1 MDDQCIKVLLIE
13 DNPGDA
19 GLIRKLLAEVGGA
32 TFNLEYTDRLST
44 GLERLAAGGTNVVL
58 LDLGLP
64 DSQGL
69 GTLARVRA
77 QAADVP
83 VVVLTAVDDRTFAMK
98 AVQAGAQDY
107 LVKGQV
113 EGSSLARTLFYAIER
128 FGMQRELERYAQGLQ
143 SAEARLRKI
152 IQKDA
157 DGIVVVDRGG
167 IIHFVNPA
175 AESLFGYKAEELL
188 GELFG
193 FPLVAGEATELNIVR
208 RGGET
213 AIAEMRVV
221 ETEWEGKTAYLTSLH
236 NITKRQRVV
245 EALRESEERF
255 RSIVEN
261 SHDGIMILDDAYRFI
276 YVNDELCRMSGYS
289 REEIIGQ
296 DFPNFLDEESKQ
308 LVVERYIR
316 RQRGEEVPPRYE
328 FNFVRKDGQKRRVEI
343 SSSVLRD
350 SAGKV
355 RTVAQILDITE
366 RQRAEE
372 AFKLQRA
379 YFQQLFDNSPDAI
392 ALLDD
397 ADRVINAN
405 KGFETLFGYRA
416 EEIKGRLINDIV
428 ISEDRIEEASA
439 ISRDALN
446 KKVVRKE
453 TVRKR
458 KDGSLVDVSI
468 LAYPIQFGDKTV
480 GVFAIYCDITERKQA
495 EDALE
500 RQKAYFQQLFD
511 NSPDAIAMWDDSG
524 RVVNVNK
531 GFETLFGYQAEEARG
546 RLINDIVIPEDRI
559 EEASALSRGVLNN
572 EVLRKETVRKRKDGS
587 LIDVSLLHFPV
598 QLGGK
603 RVGVYTIYT
612 DITELK
618 RMEQQLLITD
628 RLASVGELAAGI
640 AHELNNPLTS
650 VIGFSQ
656 LLLDRDVSD
665 DIKKD
670 IEIVYSEA
678 QRAADV
684 VKNLLTF
691 ARKHTPVKQMMNIN
705 SIIERVLKLRVYDQR
720 VNNIQVITK
729 FAPDLPETMADYFQL
744 QQVFLNIAINAEYFM
759 TEAHQGGILTITTE
773 KVGDIIKVS
782 FTDDGPGIAKE
793 NLVRL
798 FDPFFTTKKIGKGTG
813 LGLSI
818 SHGMITEHGGRIYA
832 ESELGKGATFIVELP
847 IVIGDN
853 EGSN

>member
-32 TFNLEYTDRLST
+32 TFNLEYADRLST

-236 NITKRQRVV
+236 NITKRQRVG
-245 EALRESEERF
+245 EALLESEERF

-397 ADRVINAN
+397 ADRVINVN

-416 EEIKGRLINDIV
+416 EEIKGWLINDIV
-428 ISEDRIEEASA
+428 IPEDRIEEASA
-439 ISRDALN
+439 ISWDALN

-458 KDGSLVDVSI
+458 KDGSLIDVSI

-480 GVFAIYCDITERKQA
+480 GVFAIYSDITERKLQ
-495 EDALE
+495 
-500 RQKAYFQQLFD
+500 QAYFQRLFD
-511 NSPDAIAMWDDSG
+511 DSPVAIALLDDTD
-524 RVVNVNK
+524 RVIDANK
-531 GFETLFGYQAEEARG
+531 GFEMLFGYQAKEIKG
-546 RLINDIVIPEDRI
+546 RFISDIVVPEEGV
-559 EEASALSRGVLNN
+559 EEASAMSRAVLDNS
-572 EVLRKETVRKRKDGS
+572 EVCRKDTLRKRKDGS
-587 LIDVSLLHFPV
+587 LVDVDTFGYPIRF
-598 QLGGK
+598 GDK
-603 RVGVYTIYT
+603 TVGVFATYS
-612 DITELK
+612 DITERK
-618 RMEQQLLITD
+618 QMEQQLLITD

-665 DIKKD
+665 DIKED
-670 IEIVYSEA
+670 IEVVHSEA

-705 SIIERVLKLRVYDQR
+705 SIIERVLELRVYDQR
-720 VNNIQVITK
+720 VSNIQVITK

-744 QQVFLNIAINAEYFM
+744 QQVFLNIVINAEYFM

>member
-1 MDDQCIKVLLIE
+1 MGDKRIKVLLIE
-13 DNPGDA
+13 DNPRDA
-19 GLIRKLLAEVGGA
+19 GLIRKLLAEVGGV
-32 TFNLEYTDRLST
+32 TFNLEYADRLST
-44 GLERLAAGGTNVVL
+44 GLKRLAAGGTNIVL

-83 VVVLTAVDDRTFAMK
+83 VVVLTAVDDRMFAMK

-107 LVKGQV
+107 LVKEQV
-113 EGSSLARTLFYAIER
+113 KSSSLARTLFYAIER
-128 FGMQRELERYAQGLQ
+128 FGMQRELEQYAQGLQ

-152 IQKDA
+152 IQKNA
-157 DGIVVVDRGG
+157 DGIVIVDRSG

-175 AESLFGYKAEELL
+175 AESLFGHRAEELL

-193 FPLVAGEATELNIVR
+193 FPLVAGEATELNIAR

-236 NITKRQRVV
+236 NITERQRVG

-350 SAGKV
+350 SPGKV
-355 RTVAQILDITE
+355 RTVAQIL
-366 RQRAEE
+366 
-372 AFKLQRA
+372 
-379 YFQQLFDNSPDAI
+379 
-392 ALLDD
+392 
-397 ADRVINAN
+397 
-405 KGFETLFGYRA
+405 
-416 EEIKGRLINDIV
+416 
-428 ISEDRIEEASA
+428 
-439 ISRDALN
+439 
-446 KKVVRKE
+446 
-453 TVRKR
+453 
-458 KDGSLVDVSI
+458 
-468 LAYPIQFGDKTV
+468 
-480 GVFAIYCDITERKQA
+480 DITERKQA

-500 RQKAYFQQLFD
+500 RQKAYFQQLFE
-511 NSPDAIAMWDDSG
+511 NSPDAIALLDDTD
-524 RVVNVNK
+524 RVINANK
-531 GFETLFGYQAEEARG
+531 GFETLFGYRIEEIKSRF
-546 RLINDIVIPEDRI
+546 INDIVVPEDRM
-559 EEASALSRGVLNN
+559 EEASALSRATVLKG
-572 EVLRKETVRKRKDGS
+572 EVRRKETVRRRKDGS
-587 LIDVSLLHFPV
+587 LVDVSV
-598 QLGGK
+598 LGYPIQFGNK
-603 RVGVYTIYT
+603 IVGAYVMFT
-612 DITELK
+612 DITERK

-628 RLASVGELAAGI
+628 RLASVGELASGI

-656 LLLDRDVSD
+656 LLLDADVSD

-670 IEIVYSEA
+670 IEVVHSEA

-705 SIIERVLKLRVYDQR
+705 SIIEKVLELRVYDQR
-720 VNNIQVITK
+720 LSNIQVITK

-744 QQVFLNIAINAEYFM
+744 QQVFLNIVINAEYFM

-782 FTDDGPGIAKE
+782 FADDGPGIAKE
-793 NLVRL
+793 DLVHL
-798 FDPFFTTKKIGKGTG
+798 FDPFFTTKKVGKGTG

-853 EGSN
+853 EGGN

>member
-236 NITKRQRVV
+236 NITKRQRAE

-276 YVNDELCRMSGYS
+276 YVNGELCRMSGYS

-480 GVFAIYCDITERKQA
+480 GVFAIYSDITERKLQ
-495 EDALE
+495 
-500 RQKAYFQQLFD
+500 QTYFQQLFD
-511 NSPDAIAMWDDSG
+511 NSPDAIAMWDDTG

-531 GFETLFGYQAEEARG
+531 GFETLFGYQAEEAKG
-546 RLINDIVIPEDRI
+546 RLINDIVIPEGRI

-587 LIDVSLLHFPV
+587 LVDVSLLHFPV
-598 QLGGK
+598 QFGDK
-603 RVGVYTIYT
+603 TVGVYTIYT

-670 IEIVYSEA
+670 IEVVHSEA

-705 SIIERVLKLRVYDQR
+705 SIIERVLELRVYDQR
-720 VNNIQVITK
+720 VSNIQVITK

-744 QQVFLNIAINAEYFM
+744 QQVFLNIVINAEYFM

-773 KVGDIIKVS
+773 KVGDIIEVS

>member
-32 TFNLEYTDRLST
+32 TFNLEYADRLSA

-143 SAEARLRKI
+143 SAEARLHKI

-236 NITKRQRVV
+236 NITKRQRAE

-276 YVNDELCRMSGYS
+276 YVNGELCRMSGYS

-428 ISEDRIEEASA
+428 IPEDRIEEASA
-439 ISRDALN
+439 ISWDALN

-458 KDGSLVDVSI
+458 KDGSLVDVSV
-468 LAYPIQFGDKTV
+468 LGYPIRFGDKTV
-480 GVFAIYCDITERKQA
+480 GVFAIYCDITERKLQ
-495 EDALE
+495 
-500 RQKAYFQQLFD
+500 QAYFQQLFD
-511 NSPDAIAMWDDSG
+511 NSPDAIAMWDGSG
-524 RVVNVNK
+524 RVVQVNK
-531 GFETLFGYQAEEARG
+531 GFETLFGYQAEEAKG

-587 LIDVSLLHFPV
+587 LVDVSLLHFPV
-598 QLGGK
+598 QFGDK
-603 RVGVYTIYT
+603 TVGVYTIYT

-705 SIIERVLKLRVYDQR
+705 GIIERVLKLRVYDQR
-720 VNNIQVITK
+720 VSNIQVITK

-759 TEAHQGGILTITTE
+759 AEAHHGGILTITTE